1 MAKLQDE
8 INSDKLS
15 HGGFGITDRT
25 EPWVWIHSTNPRL
38 GKRRQRHSLITGR
51 DHQGHLGDSQGA
63 GLRCLQLQEN
73 VIHKESNSMLLLLCM
88 LATKGKHPHG
98 SRGCKQHSANAGG
111 EGTRGVTKDADG
123 GAGKQHEQQLRLFLP
138 TREKV
143 KYSKSNKI
151 KHAATMDAPLFSAN
165 VFYPAFPRR

>member
-1 MAKLQDE
+1 MAKLHDE

-25 EPWVWIHSTNPRL
+25 EMWVWIGSTNPRL
-38 GKRRQRHSLITGR
+38 LKRRQRHSLITGS
-51 DHQGHLGDSQGA
+51 DHQGHVGGSEGA

-73 VIHKESNSMLLLLCM
+73 VIHKESNSTLLWM
-88 LATKGKHPHG
+88 LATKGKHSQG
-98 SRGCKQHSANAGG
+98 SRGCKQHSANAG
-111 EGTRGVTKDADG
+111 EPTLGVTKDADG

-151 KHAATMDAPLFSAN
+151 KHAATMDAPLFSAD
-165 VFYPAFPRR
+165 VFFPRR